1 MAVKRGSPPAAFR
14 NTSDVAS
21 EATVDEALTLGDALR
36 AAREA
41 GGRSMAELAVVTR
54 VPPRYLTAIEQN
66 DFSVLP
72 NRVFSI
78 GYVRAY
84 AGALGLDEQAAVER
98 FKRETP
104 DPSVPLQAPV
114 GVAFEDVKRNSPR
127 IIAGVCV
134 LLLAVVGW
142 NVFQRVSM
150 IHAPKPS
157 DLVQEPPGWREGGPA
172 TASVRLAAPHPAPAD
187 QTLPALYVTPGL
199 EAQMVVLDSEGQPLA
214 PDAPVQKAFN
224 PRGALYGAPASASR
238 VVIQASKSANIVI
251 RFPDSRVLFARQ
263 LAAGDAWRAPLEVSA
278 TVDVSD
284 PAAFDV
290 YLNGEYV
297 GPLAAAQTPLS
308 QLNARART
316 QADAQARQ
324 SAAEEAARVRRVE
337 AAAAAAAQ
345 AAPTPAPAPAPLTV
359 PAPAASPTPSPA
371 A

>member
-14 NTSDVAS
+14 NTSDAAS
-21 EATVDEALTLGDALR
+21 EAGVDEALTLGDALR

-66 DFSVLP
+66 DFSILP

-104 DPSVPLQAPV
+104 DPSVPLQPPV
-114 GVAFEDVKRNSPR
+114 GIAFEDVKRNSPR

-150 IHAPKPS
+150 IHAPQPS

-172 TASVRLAAPHPAPAD
+172 TASVRLAAPQPAPAD

-199 EAQMVVLDSEGQPLA
+199 EAQMVATDPDGQPLT
-214 PDAPVQKAFN
+214 PSAPVQKAFN

-284 PAAFDV
+284 PTAFDV

-324 SAAEEAARVRRVE
+324 SAAEESARVRRAE

-345 AAPTPAPAPAPLTV
+345 AAPAPVTVQAPAIAP
-359 PAPAASPTPSPA
+359 PASPA
-371 A
+371 G